1 MQTSCEKLVQKYAK
15 KSVKNLWVKNVD
27 KYSAFSFAQ
36 VLVGFSHKYSSFSQ
50 QFYTWFL
57 KVFHLKKRSLCTFYT
72 QLTITTK
79 YIKEGKEKDES

>member
-1 MQTSCEKLVQKYAK
+1 MQTNCEKLVQKYEE
-15 KSVKNLWVKNVD
+15 KSVNNLCAKFVEKIT
-27 KYSAFSFAQ
+27 AFSFTHK
-36 VLVGFSHKYSSFSQ
+36 VGGFSQIISSFSQ

-57 KVFHLKKRSLCTFYT
+57 KVFHLKKRSFYTFYT